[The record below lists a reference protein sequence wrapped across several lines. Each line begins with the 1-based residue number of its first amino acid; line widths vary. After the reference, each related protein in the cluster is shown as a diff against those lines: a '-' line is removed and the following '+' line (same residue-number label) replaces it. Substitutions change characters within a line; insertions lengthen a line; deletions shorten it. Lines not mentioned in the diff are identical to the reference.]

1 MFLSNILILS
11 CLIMLYII
19 EENILVVI
27 CFSKKETLKSQFKES
42 FKTNGKQR
50 IIMP

>member
-1 MFLSNILILS
+1 
-11 CLIMLYII
+11 MLYII

-27 CFSKKETLKSQFKES
+27 GFSKEETLKSHFKES
-42 FKTNGKQR
+42 FKVNGKQR